1 MDELPDGFRSAPVE
15 YAPCAC
21 AGAFVLPSPFCAVL
35 ITRKEAEAHG
45 DV

>member
-1 MDELPDGFRSAPVE
+1 MNSRADSAQVE
-15 YAPCAC
+15 YAPRAC

>member
-1 MDELPDGFRSAPVE
+1 MNSRVDFRSVE

-45 DV
+45 DG